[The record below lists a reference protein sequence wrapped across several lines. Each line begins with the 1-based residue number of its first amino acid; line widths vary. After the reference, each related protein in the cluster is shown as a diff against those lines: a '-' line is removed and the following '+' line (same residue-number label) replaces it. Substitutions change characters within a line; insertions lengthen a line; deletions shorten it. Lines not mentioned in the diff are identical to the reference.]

1 MKQRV
6 VWILAGLGSSAIA
19 GCYEKVSENDRLI
32 FSYQIWVPLMV
43 VLGGLAAL
51 PVGIVLIVRKKYFWG
66 YILAIGGP
74 LAAVVIAPG
83 MFLDRVIVDQEGFYS
98 RHGFWW
104 DSTIHQ
110 IRYDELVLVRLVVE
124 EKIGRGGRKNYSY
137 YFDCSFKTRT
147 AERVPL
153 GDVMRQAIPE
163 IAEQFRKH
171 GVQVQIPPN
180 LPD

>member
-1 MKQRV
+1 
-6 VWILAGLGSSAIA
+6 
-19 GCYEKVSENDRLI
+19 
-32 FSYQIWVPLMV
+32 LMV

-74 LAAVVIAPG
+74 LGSVVISPG
-83 MFLDRVIVDQEGFYS
+83 IFFVRGILGRGGFCFRPRFLG
-98 RHGFWW
+98 G
-104 DSTIHQ
+104 STIYH
-110 IRYDELVLVRLVVE
+110 IRCHVPGHVRLVVE